1 MPGFPSM
8 PGMSIE
14 DISSM
19 DMPGMEGKLGIS
31 MPPKSEDIMLVLEL
45 ELDEEEKEEVCIE
58 EEPMFIPPMFM
69 LPIILLIMSSMPRLG
84 ICMPPP
90 SMLPIGGI
98 PPIMDGMPPIMGMLP
113 PDIMVEEDEDEL
125 LDLKLE
131 MVDPSGDCVVAA
143 MLWLLAFSFF
153 FTAVPSSVT
162 KACDWAFMASLT

>member
-1 MPGFPSM
+1 
-8 PGMSIE
+8 
-14 DISSM
+14 
-19 DMPGMEGKLGIS
+19 
-31 MPPKSEDIMLVLEL
+31 
-45 ELDEEEKEEVCIE
+45 
-58 EEPMFIPPMFM
+58 MFIPPMFM

-90 SMLPIGGI
+90 SMLPMGGI

-143 MLWLLAFSFF
+143 MLWLLAYI
-153 FTAVPSSVT
+153 
-162 KACDWAFMASLT
+162 MQLN